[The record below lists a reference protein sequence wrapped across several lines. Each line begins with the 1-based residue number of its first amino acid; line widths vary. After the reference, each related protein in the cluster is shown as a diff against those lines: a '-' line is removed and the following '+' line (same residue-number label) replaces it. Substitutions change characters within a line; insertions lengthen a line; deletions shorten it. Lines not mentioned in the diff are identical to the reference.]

1 MVCGSSRFAAR
12 EPEMIHS
19 EPTQKRTRMRATL
32 VRFGDAQY
40 EEVKAE
46 ARLAGVSVA
55 EFVRQAVTAWTAHHA
70 LRRDAVNGNG
80 TVEGARDATRRSPPT

>member
-1 MVCGSSRFAAR
+1 
-12 EPEMIHS
+12 MIHS
-19 EPTQKRTRMRATL
+19 EPTEKRTRMRPTL
-32 VRFGDAQY
+32 VRFGDAQF

-55 EFVRQAVTAWTAHHA
+55 EFVRQAVSAWTVHHA

-80 TVEGARDATRRSPPT
+80 TAEHGRDGTRRSPPT